1 MLYTDLD
8 SLLAAAAQL
17 DAQDTEG
24 LKKLGEFLGVYF
36 QALNNPPQFVIGVGA
51 ITYAQEML
59 IAYQLEKA

>member
-1 MLYTDLD
+1 MLHTDVD

-17 DAQDTEG
+17 NLDDKEG